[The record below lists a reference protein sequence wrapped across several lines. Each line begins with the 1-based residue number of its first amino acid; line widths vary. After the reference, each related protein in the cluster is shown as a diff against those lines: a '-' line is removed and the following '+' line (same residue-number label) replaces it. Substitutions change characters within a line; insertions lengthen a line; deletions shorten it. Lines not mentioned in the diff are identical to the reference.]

1 MGINVNQSSPK
12 YCNLIGQL
20 RDVRCHGRTVLLE
33 PGRAVFGRCGPRRFR
48 LRFTHKYFM
57 STSSYQPRLLS
68 LTAVAINPFLPHT
81 FHRKCRS
88 FRPGQ
93 DGDVYMSVG
102 RWKVGLCD
110 PPSILPWS
118 STNYYASYPDISFIS
133 ESRSS

>member
-1 MGINVNQSSPK
+1 MPAVTDGPYSWNQAAPCSAAAGLGASV
-12 YCNLIGQL
+12 CDL
-20 RDVRCHGRTVLLE
+20 RTNI
-33 PGRAVFGRCGPRRFR
+33 
-48 LRFTHKYFM
+48 FT

-68 LTAVAINPFLPHT
+68 LTAVDINPFRPHT

-93 DGDVYMSVG
+93 AGDVYMSVG